1 MKKIILAVLLLSS
14 WPAFATDGLATK
26 FIEGVE
32 QQKAEHK
39 EKEEEAELTGVPIF
53 LDNFEIFPERWTA
66 QLLADVPFYFF
77 YLGTPRVDGIAFLPN
92 FNPDLGVS
100 LGYRGW
106 TLRLTQPVQVLRDYE
121 ISRRGNSSKQE
132 FIIGISWHQFAVD
145 FNYQYYRGFYLS
157 APVTGLA
164 SDQPARYAQ
173 LPDTQVH
180 SLGFNVYYVVQ
191 PEKYSIGA
199 AFSHDEYQFKSGGSA
214 LLNAYLSYLNMNPG
228 TEFIPGSAS
237 EAQQRPPINSGNF
250 WSPGISTGYGYTYSY
265 KRYYATAQGFF
276 GVGPQFQQLDE
287 RNGRYNRLNVQ
298 IKLNGAFAVGLNRR
312 YDFAG
317 LQALL
322 DSVYAEIE
330 NGQLASTLFSAVF
343 FYGVRF

>member
-1 MKKIILAVLLLSS
+1 MRKIILAFFIFLSS
-14 WPAFATDGLATK
+14 PVFAKDGVATK
-26 FIEGVE
+26 VIESIKD
-32 QQKAEHK
+32 QKAEHK
-39 EKEEEAELTGVPIF
+39 EKKEEAELTGVPIF

-66 QLLADVPFYFF
+66 QILADVPFYFF
-77 YLGTPRVDGIAFLPN
+77 YLGTPRVDGVAFLPN

-106 TLRLTQPVQVLRDYE
+106 TLRLTEPVSVLRDYE
-121 ISRRGNSSKQE
+121 VSRRGNSSKQE
-132 FIIGISWHQFAVD
+132 YIIGISWHQFALDV
-145 FNYQYYRGFYLS
+145 NYQYYKGFYLS
-157 APVTGLA
+157 APLTGLA

-180 SLGFNVYYVVQ
+180 SAGINLYYVAQ
-191 PEKYSIGA
+191 PENYSIGA
-199 AFSHDEYQFKSGGSA
+199 AFSHDEYQFKSGGSP
-214 LLNAYLSYLNMNPG
+214 LVNAYLSYLNMNPG
-228 TEFIPGSAS
+228 GTFLPGSPS
-237 EAQQRPPINSGNF
+237 EAQQRPMINSGDF
-250 WSPGISTGYGYTYSY
+250 WSPGLSAGYGYTYSY
-265 KRYYATAQGFF
+265 KRYYATTQGFF
-276 GVGPQFQQLDE
+276 GIGPQFQQIDD

-317 LQALL
+317 LQALV